1 MPEARHD
8 PYLNFN
14 FLVQIDGD
22 AIAGFAEVDLPEGRI
37 EIATYR
43 EGNERNSNASRRLP
57 GEVRFGPL
65 VLRRGFSGDSALF
78 QWWNELV
85 QGNLSRKNVA
95 IVLLDEQQRDVARW
109 LVRRAWPSKLVG
121 PNLRG
126 LGNDVAIETLELSHE
141 GIELV

>member
-1 MPEARHD
+1 MPASARCRSRK
-8 PYLNFN
+8 
-14 FLVQIDGD
+14 
-22 AIAGFAEVDLPEGRI
+22 GRI
-37 EIATYR
+37 EAVAYR
-43 EGNERNSNASRRLP
+43 EGTDPSSAARLLP
-57 GEVRFGPL
+57 GRVEWEPV
-65 VLRRGFSGDSALF
+65 VLRRGFAGDPALF
-78 QWWNELV
+78 EWWNELV

-95 IVLLDEQQRDVARW
+95 IVLLDEQQREVARW